1 MGFSGMKI
9 WPFDQFAG
17 ESGGAYIS
25 AADLTKALV
34 PFEKIRKRVGDKI
47 DIQVEMHS
55 MWRLPAAI
63 TIAKALE
70 PYNPIWIEDPISMA
84 NLDAVAEFKRHTD
97 IWVAASETLSTR
109 WGFRDALEKN
119 ATSLAIFDII
129 WSGGLTEGKKIATLA
144 ETYEIPVAPH
154 NCGGPLTMA
163 ASVHMSLNATN
174 TLVQEMVRAFYFG
187 WHQEVA
193 ENLPRFENGYLYA
206 PDGPGLGT
214 RLKANILDRPDA
226 VRRRT
231 AL

>member
-1 MGFSGMKI
+1 MKI

-17 ESGGAYIS
+17 ESGGATSRRPDSRRRWCPSRRS
-25 AADLTKALV
+25 AKGSA
-34 PFEKIRKRVGDKI
+34 IRSTSKSRCIRCGGCRPL
-47 DIQVEMHS
+47 HTS
-55 MWRLPAAI
+55 PRLS
-63 TIAKALE
+63 K
-70 PYNPIWIEDPISMA
+70 PYNPIWIRGPHQHGQ
-84 NLDAVAEFKRHTD
+84 LDAVAEFKRHTD